1 MNILKPII
9 ASVIVAATAVIL
21 FTACNTAGC
30 TENQNSLPLAGF
42 YSMSTK
48 RQVSLSDLSVMGVGA
63 PGDSLL
69 YESGRMLSQIYLPF
83 RSTKDVTTYRF
94 IYTSTSTPDR
104 PEPVTDELTFTYES
118 HPWFASEQCGA
129 MYRYHIKSLSYTRNF
144 IDSVG
149 ITDSLITNLDI
160 EKIHIYF
167 RDDQAEEGGD
177 E

>member
-1 MNILKPII
+1 MKILKPII
-9 ASVIVAATAVIL
+9 MSVLVMAASATL
-21 FTACNTAGC
+21 FTSCNTAGC

-48 RQVSLSDLSVMGVGA
+48 LPVSLSDLTVMGIGA

-69 YESGRMLSQIYLPF
+69 YESGRMLSQIYLPL
-83 RSTKDVTTYRF
+83 RATKDVTSYRF
-94 IYTSTSTPDR
+94 TYNSTSTPDH
-104 PEPVTDELTFTYES
+104 PDAVTDELTFTYQS

-129 MYRYHIKSLSYTRNF
+129 MYRYRITSINYTRNL

-149 ITDSLITNLDI
+149 ITDSLITNLDV
-160 EKIHIYF
+160 EKIRIYF
-167 RDDQAEEGGD
+167 RDQPVEGGD